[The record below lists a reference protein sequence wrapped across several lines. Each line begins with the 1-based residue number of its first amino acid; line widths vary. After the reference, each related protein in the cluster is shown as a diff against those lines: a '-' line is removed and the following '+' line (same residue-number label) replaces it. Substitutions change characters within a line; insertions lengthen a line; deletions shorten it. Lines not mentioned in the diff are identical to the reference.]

1 MANTQMNP
9 MLPIFSIALISAG
22 ALSYEI
28 LLMKLFS
35 IIQWHHFAYMI
46 ISLALLGYGASGT
59 FLALFGQRLL
69 KHFSFAYISNLF
81 LFGISSIV
89 CFLFAQQILFNPL
102 EMFWDYKQIVWLFII
117 YLLLTLPFFFAANG
131 IGLAI
136 MRYKTDISRLY
147 RADMIGAGLGSLGI
161 LGLLYLFFPAS
172 ILQIISALGVLAAA
186 IGLKELR
193 IGSKKVFILFFTISL
208 FLLFLPNKTVE
219 LNLSQ
224 YKDLS
229 QILRVKGAEI
239 IDEFSSPFGTI
250 TIVQNTQVPFRY
262 VPGLSIACLTEPPLQ
277 LGVFTNGDGMSVLT
291 KFPDSLEKLSYL
303 DYQTSALAYHLKKL
317 NKVLIIGAGGGS
329 DILQALYHNTQKIDG
344 VEINPQMVEIVEKK
358 YDDFTGNI
366 YSLNNVNIHIAEAR
380 EFITSTKERYDLIQ
394 MSMVDSSGASSSG
407 LKSIGENYLYTV
419 ESIEN
424 AINTLAPN
432 GYLSISRWIK
442 LPPKDT
448 LKLFAIA
455 LEALE
460 NQGVKEPQKQ
470 LMLLRGW
477 QTSTL
482 IIKNSPFD
490 KNEIKKFID
499 FSNKRFFDMAYYYG
513 MQSQEANRF
522 NILQEPFVYNSVKAI
537 LQDREKFFESYKFDV
552 RAATDNKPYFYHYFK
567 WDTLSEIFSL
577 KDQGGLHLL
586 EWGYLILIASFF
598 QAVVASIVL
607 IILPLFKYKKALKKE
622 KGVGKIDVLVYFFSL
637 GVGFLFIEIYFI
649 QKFILFLGHP
659 IITIAVVLSSFLIFA
674 GLGSGYSKHLSSL
687 KSFRITAS
695 YGVLGIMVFGGLY
708 GLTLDILFAYLIAQ
722 AEILKILF
730 SILLIAPLAFA
741 MGIPFPMGLSQ
752 LGKDSP
758 SLIPWGWGVNG
769 CASVISAIG
778 ASLISI
784 HFGFSSVIFVA
795 LGFYLI
801 AFLFFPEKISSK
813 NKTKL

>member
-1 MANTQMNP
+1 MTNAEVNSR
-9 MLPIFSIALISAG
+9 LPILSIALTSAG
-22 ALSYEI
+22 ALGYEI

-59 FLALFGQRLL
+59 FLALFQERLL
-69 KHFSFAYISNLF
+69 KHFPFAYISSIF
-81 LFGISSIV
+81 LFGVSSIV
-89 CFLFAQQILFNPL
+89 CFLFAQEISFNPL

-131 IGLAI
+131 IGLALI
-136 MRYKTDISRLY
+136 RYKTDISRLY

-161 LGLLYLFFPAS
+161 LGLLYLFFPSS
-172 ILQIISALGVLAAA
+172 ILQIIAALGVVTAA

-193 IGSKKVFILFFTISL
+193 IGSKKVFLLIFTISA
-208 FLLFLPNKTVE
+208 FLLLLPNRAIE

-229 QILRVKGAEI
+229 QVLRIKGAEI
-239 IDEFSSPFGTI
+239 IDEFSSPFGTLS
-250 TIVQNTQVPFRY
+250 IVQNTQVPFRY

-277 LGVFTNGDGMSVLT
+277 LGIFTNGDGMSVLT
-291 KFPDSLEKLSYL
+291 KYPNSLEKLSYL

-317 NKVLIIGAGGGS
+317 DKVLIIGAGGGS
-329 DILQALYHNTQKIDG
+329 DVLQALYHNTQKIEG
-344 VEINPQMVEIVEKK
+344 VELNPAMVKIVEKK
-358 YDDFTGNI
+358 YGDFTGNI
-366 YSLNNVNIHIAEAR
+366 YSLENVNIHIAEAR
-380 EFITSTKERYDLIQ
+380 EFITSTKEKYDLIQ
-394 MSMVDSSGASSSG
+394 ISMVDSSGASSSG
-407 LKSIGENYLYTV
+407 LQSISENYLYTV

-424 AINTLAPN
+424 SINSLAPN

-448 LKLFAIA
+448 LKLFAMA

-460 NQGVKEPQKQ
+460 KQGVKEPQKQ
-470 LMLLRGW
+470 LMLIRGW

-482 IIKNSPFD
+482 IVKNGLFNKD
-490 KNEIKKFID
+490 EIQKLTD
-499 FSNKRFFDMAYYYG
+499 FSDKRFFDRAYYYG
-513 MQSQEANRF
+513 MQSSEANRF
-522 NILQEPFVYNSVKAI
+522 NILQEPFVYNSIKAI

-552 RAATDNKPYFYHYFK
+552 RVSSDNKPYFYHYFK
-567 WDTLSEIFSL
+567 LDTLSEILSL

-622 KGVGKIDVLVYFFSL
+622 EGAGKRDVLIYFFSL
-637 GVGFLFIEIYFI
+637 GIGFLFIEIYFI

-674 GLGSGYSKHLSSL
+674 GLGSGYSKQFSAL
-687 KSFRITAS
+687 KGFRITARYAS
-695 YGVLGIMVFGGLY
+695 LGIFIFGGLY
-708 GLTLDILFAYLIAQ
+708 GLILDTLFTYLITQAQ
-722 AEILKILF
+722 ILKILF

-752 LGKDSP
+752 LAKDSP

-784 HFGFSSVIFVA
+784 HFGFNAVIIVA

-801 AFLFFPEKISSK
+801 ALIFFPEKYQVK
-813 NKTKL
+813 VQ